1 MPGGKAVITIT
12 PTAGEPFQFD
22 LSAADS
28 VPLAGGS
35 IVAVN
40 WIVPIPSD
48 PPYVVS
54 GVSFHNEFDTYS
66 QQSTTY
72 TATAFVTFS
81 DGTTDVAQASF
92 TAPHSVV

>member
-35 IVAVN
+35 IAAVN
-40 WIVPIPSD
+40 WLVPIPGN
-48 PPYVVS
+48 PPYAVS
-54 GVSFHNEFDTYS
+54 GTTFHNEFDYVS
-66 QQSTTY
+66 HQPTTY
-72 TATAFVTFS
+72 TATAFVTFD